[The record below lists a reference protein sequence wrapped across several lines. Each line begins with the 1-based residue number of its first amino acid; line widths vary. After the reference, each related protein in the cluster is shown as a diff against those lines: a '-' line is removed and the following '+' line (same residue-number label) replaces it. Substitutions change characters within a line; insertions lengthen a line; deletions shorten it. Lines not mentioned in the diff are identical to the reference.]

1 MILLDALS
9 SLVDAI
15 ANFINTLTTA
25 ILAVGVG
32 IIYGIIIAVIMGFV
46 ILGIVKAR
54 NRFK

>member
-9 SLVDAI
+9 SLGDAI

-32 IIYGIIIAVIMGFV
+32 IIYGIIIAIIMGFV